1 MIYMRSVFVT
11 FFVLVV
17 YLSNGQNLQ
26 DLNRQKDALLENIA
40 NTNRLI
46 VEYQG
51 KQSKEILQITLL
63 DKKILDR
70 QSLIALYK
78 KEVSYSE
85 NKLSKLNIQMD
96 SLQKEIK
103 LIKDEYARIIYH
115 LSVNKLYKNDMAY
128 IMGAGS
134 FNESYRRFLFLQ
146 QYNDYRRKQGDLLSK
161 KSVQYAQLKDKI
173 EERRKLVVASL
184 KQVQKE
190 QAELGIELSDRQ
202 QRVKDLQ
209 AQEAQLRKEAK
220 EADKKAKQL
229 ENKILALIRESAKA
243 GKGTKLSSVI
253 KDNKGQ
259 LPWPV
264 DRGLLVSHFG
274 EHEHPVIKNLKVKN
288 NGVDIQMGKSA
299 VVTAV
304 FDGVVSRVI
313 AIPGFNATVI
323 IRHGSVLTVYSNL
336 VNVTVRQDQKVSTG
350 EQIGEIYRG
359 EGKNDG
365 ILHFELWEEESKQ
378 NPTLWLK

>member
-1 MIYMRSVFVT
+1 MIGMRSIFVT
-11 FFVLVV
+11 FFILLVH
-17 YLSNGQNLQ
+17 LSNGQNLQ

-46 VEYQG
+46 SEYQG
-51 KQSKEILQITLL
+51 KQSTELLQITLL
-63 DKKILDR
+63 DKKISDR

-78 KEVSYSE
+78 KEVLYSE
-85 NKLSKLNIQMD
+85 NKLSKLNGQLD
-96 SLQKEIK
+96 SLQKEIQS
-103 LIKDEYARIIYH
+103 IKEEYARIIYH
-115 LSVNKLYKNDMAY
+115 LSVNKFYKNDIAY
-128 IMGAGS
+128 IMGASS

-146 QYNDYRRKQGDLLSK
+146 QYNDYRRKQGDLLTQ
-161 KSVQYAQLKDKI
+161 KSVQYADLKEKI

-184 KQVQKE
+184 KKVQQE
-190 QAELGIELSDRQ
+190 QTELELELIDRQ
-202 QRVKDLQ
+202 QKITVLK

-229 ENKILALIRESAKA
+229 ENKILALIRESSKA

-253 KDNKGQ
+253 KENKGQ

-264 DRGLLVSHFG
+264 ESGLLVSHFG

-288 NGVDIQMGKSA
+288 NGIDIQMGGSA
-299 VVTAV
+299 VVKAV
-304 FDGVVSRVI
+304 FSGVVSRVI
-313 AIPGFNATVI
+313 AIPGYNATVI
-323 IRHGSVLTVYSNL
+323 IRHGSVLTVYSNV
-336 VNVTVRQDQKVSTG
+336 VNVIVRQDQKVSTG